1 VHEQPASSAVALTG
15 QEPAAEAEV
24 LKMFVDSMRRVPLV
38 QQATT
43 TSKPFEALF
52 TLAERPVYA
61 VVLWANPQISED
73 DQQLVRQLEN
83 HLAAALTARPPA
95 V

>member
-1 VHEQPASSAVALTG
+1 MH
-15 QEPAAEAEV
+15 
-24 LKMFVDSMRRVPLV
+24 RVPLV
-38 QQATT
+38 QQAAA
-43 TSKPFEALF
+43 TSRPFEALF

-61 VVLWANPQISED
+61 VVLWANPRISKE
-73 DQQLVRQLEN
+73 DQQLVQELEN